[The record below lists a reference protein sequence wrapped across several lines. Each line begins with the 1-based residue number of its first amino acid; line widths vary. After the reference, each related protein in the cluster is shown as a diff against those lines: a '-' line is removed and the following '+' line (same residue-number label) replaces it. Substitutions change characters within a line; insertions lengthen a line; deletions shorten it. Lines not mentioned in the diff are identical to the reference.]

1 MIILLRVFSQT
12 GQPLPS
18 SSSKGKERK
27 GSEGHLGEYSRA
39 WPQRLKHPAEQPI
52 LHQCLQLPP
61 LCGVQGAQQQPGL
74 PVPAL
79 SPCSDHGCRREDYRG
94 DGLLPTVLENLKCQ
108 FVPWH
113 VHRLAGAKATK
124 HVPLH
129 TLEHWKQTPCPF
141 SAVRGPPFPA
151 PGLAPLNTRTPQT
164 GLTLKTSLFFG
175 FFVCFEFIQSLKNLW
190 FWLEI

>member
-1 MIILLRVFSQT
+1 MIIVLRVFSQT

-39 WPQRLKHPAEQPI
+39 RPQRLKHPAEQPI

-61 LCGVQGAQQQPGL
+61 LCGVQGAQQHAPGL
-74 PVPAL
+74 PVRAL
-79 SPCSDHGCRREDYRG
+79 SPCSDHGCCRENCRG

-124 HVPLH
+124 HAPLQ
-129 TLEHWKQTPCPF
+129 TLEHGKKTPCPF
-141 SAVRGPPFPA
+141 SAVRAPPHLPCPGPRSSKHQDATDWIDAEDFPF
-151 PGLAPLNTRTPQT
+151 
-164 GLTLKTSLFFG
+164 
-175 FFVCFEFIQSLKNLW
+175 LW
-190 FWLEI
+190 FFCLF